1 MPILRDANYSERQ
14 KKNGAHNSAR
24 ELSRTRLDLAD
35 KNTQKSIGE
44 VIAVAEL
51 NSRISIH

>member
-14 KKNGAHNSAR
+14 KKERRAQQRAR
-24 ELSRTRLDLAD
+24 MSRTRLDLAD